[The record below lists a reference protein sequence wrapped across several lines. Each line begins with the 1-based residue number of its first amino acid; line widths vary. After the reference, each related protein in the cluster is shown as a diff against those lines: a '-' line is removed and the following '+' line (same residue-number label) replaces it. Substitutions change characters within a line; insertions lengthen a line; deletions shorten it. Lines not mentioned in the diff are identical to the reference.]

1 MLSTEKW
8 DNWGKAPLLFQF
20 TALTCDEN
28 RIFAQK
34 MSKMLAQ
41 SVDKIGAARSF
52 INWRIPYVMI
62 ITLCANARGLTI
74 IT

>member
-8 DNWGKAPLLFQF
+8 DNWGKASLLFRF

-34 MSKMLAQ
+34 MPKMLAQ
-41 SVDKIGAARSF
+41 SVDKIDVVRSF
-52 INWRIPYVMI
+52 INGRITYVTI
-62 ITLCANARGLTI
+62 ITL
-74 IT
+74 